1 MYFEPEKDIA
11 IKIIGPRPG
20 ERLEEPLWL
29 KEENP
34 QPTEYK
40 KILKL
45 KNIES
50 KTLDGLLEKIM
61 PVVKFNSEKKELFRN
76 KEVLL
81 RILRDEVPSLNEFY
95 TKMEQEG
102 TKQKLSAKVVL

>member
-1 MYFEPEKDIA
+1 
-11 IKIIGPRPG
+11 
-20 ERLEEPLWL
+20 
-29 KEENP
+29 
-34 QPTEYK
+34 
-40 KILKL
+40 
-45 KNIES
+45 
-50 KTLDGLLEKIM
+50 M
-61 PVVKFNSEKKELFRN
+61 PVIKFNEEKKELFRN